1 MAAAPPAAPQGPRF
15 EPPGGLSGAS
25 GNEDAAPRTEP
36 EEQPGEPSEPS
47 ASQCGSQIRSPV
59 SVGATEDLKEEGSTS
74 KDQEAAE
81 LEEKLPDQTEPTKE
95 EAVVRMTNYHIHQG
109 GGDIV
114 MIQSDHTGAVDI
126 LSAELETADLLGE
139 QRKAQPPPLAPP
151 TTWTMGKMKEFKTK
165 MGKEKN
171 ARMVVKRGEVVTVR
185 VPTHPDG
192 KRLCWEFATDDYD
205 IGFGVY
211 FDWTTVTSTAITVQV
226 SESSDEE
233 DEEEEEEIEGLAP
246 VGDVERGSKSYLR
259 NRYGEIMPVYRRDS
273 HREVQA
279 GSHDYP
285 EHLGGQEG
293 VRETLT
299 VEQPELG
306 AQESGNQK
314 TGWTTITFRLLRGI
328 SSSTPARPFLVPEM
342 TPSPVLPADNVP
354 LSQDLEDPSAVKSQS
369 SAIAARAPRP
379 GKKDFRPPLR
389 TLAVPR
395 ALESPSGKTE
405 PSEAWRKSPV
415 CPKKPRKVLFEPRA
429 SEKDLDAEDLA
440 VEELQGSPSPRWRHA
455 MCLSDP
461 AMAVLVGGEGVD
473 QRSCKDALWK
483 LEVDSDFWL
492 PVGLQQ
498 ENAMPSCLHG
508 HTATYDPDTKRI
520 YVFGGIKEDKDYSS
534 IYILDTVTWKWLPVA
549 AKGRMPMLT
558 YHSATIYRKE
568 LFVFGGTSHKTA
580 SQAVGPCS
588 NVLYVFNPEHEIWYQ
603 PISEGEKPLPRF
615 GHSAT
620 LLKNKLLIFGGQRT
634 SLYFSDMHILDLGF
648 MEYTP
653 VPFIAGQPSARCF
666 HAALAVS
673 DCKVLISGGCNAR
686 GALQDAF
693 VFRLDT
699 LSWST
704 VRHHDLCSVPRAGHT
719 LLHLTS
725 PHQMD
730 VGKENK
736 DEHNL
741 HTVLVFGG
749 SNCAGTFYNSTIKI
763 QLDIG

>member
-1 MAAAPPAAPQGPRF
+1 
-15 EPPGGLSGAS
+15 
-25 GNEDAAPRTEP
+25 
-36 EEQPGEPSEPS
+36 
-47 ASQCGSQIRSPV
+47 
-59 SVGATEDLKEEGSTS
+59 
-74 KDQEAAE
+74 
-81 LEEKLPDQTEPTKE
+81 
-95 EAVVRMTNYHIHQG
+95 MTNYHIHQG

-233 DEEEEEEIEGLAP
+233 DEEEEEEIEGLTP

-285 EHLGGQEG
+285 EHLGDQEG
-293 VRETLT
+293 VREKFT

-306 AQESGNQK
+306 AQENGNQK
-314 TGWTTITFRLLRGI
+314 TGWITITFRLLRGI

-342 TPSPVLPADNVP
+342 TPSPVLPADDVP

-369 SAIAARAPRP
+369 SETAARAPRP

-389 TLAVPR
+389 TLVVPC
-395 ALESPSGKTE
+395 ALEPPSGKTE

-483 LEVDSDFWL
+483 LETDSDFWF

-498 ENAMPSCLHG
+498 ENAMPSCLRG

-568 LFVFGGTSHKTA
+568 LFVFGGTFHKTA
-580 SQAVGPCS
+580 SQAAGPCS
-588 NVLYVFNPEHEIWYQ
+588 NVLYIFNPEHEIWYQ

-634 SLYFSDMHILDLGF
+634 YLYLSDMHILDLGF

-653 VPFIAGQPSARCF
+653 VPFLAGQPSARCPQP
-666 HAALAVS
+666 AVQVCPPLPIP
-673 DCKVLISGGCNAR
+673 DGGNPSRFC
-686 GALQDAF
+686 D
-693 VFRLDT
+693 
-699 LSWST
+699 S
-704 VRHHDLCSVPRAGHT
+704 
-719 LLHLTS
+719 HL
-725 PHQMD
+725 
-730 VGKENK
+730 
-736 DEHNL
+736 
-741 HTVLVFGG
+741 
-749 SNCAGTFYNSTIKI
+749 
-763 QLDIG
+763 

>member
-1 MAAAPPAAPQGPRF
+1 MLPACRRPAAW
-15 EPPGGLSGAS
+15 GGLG
-25 GNEDAAPRTEP
+25 
-36 EEQPGEPSEPS
+36 PGPGPGPGPS
-47 ASQCGSQIRSPV
+47 AGG
-59 SVGATEDLKEEGSTS
+59 GA
-74 KDQEAAE
+74 
-81 LEEKLPDQTEPTKE
+81 
-95 EAVVRMTNYHIHQG
+95 HQG
-109 GGDIV
+109 GLAFYALWGLRERPRRLGSQSSKMGYQAWLPLPLPKQLVVFGLGDWSSYSPDTSV
-114 MIQSDHTGAVDI
+114 AVDV
-126 LSAELETADLLGE
+126 LVAPGVGAQRVGTLG
-139 QRKAQPPPLAPP
+139 P
-151 TTWTMGKMKEFKTK
+151 TRRSLVWEGDWRTDIFMASLKEMDK
-165 MGKEKN
+165 GN
-171 ARMVVKRGEVVTVR
+171 CVKLV
-185 VPTHPDG
+185 
-192 KRLCWEFATDDYD
+192 
-205 IGFGVY
+205 
-211 FDWTTVTSTAITVQV
+211 
-226 SESSDEE
+226 
-233 DEEEEEEIEGLAP
+233 
-246 VGDVERGSKSYLR
+246 
-259 NRYGEIMPVYRRDS
+259 
-273 HREVQA
+273 
-279 GSHDYP
+279 
-285 EHLGGQEG
+285 
-293 VRETLT
+293 LT
-299 VEQPELG
+299 VDGQ
-306 AQESGNQK
+306 
-314 TGWTTITFRLLRGI
+314 LLRGI

-395 ALESPSGKTE
+395 ALEPPSGKTE

-693 VFRLDT
+693 VFRLD
-699 LSWST
+699 
-704 VRHHDLCSVPRAGHT
+704 P
-719 LLHLTS
+719 
-725 PHQMD
+725 
-730 VGKENK
+730 
-736 DEHNL
+736 
-741 HTVLVFGG
+741 
-749 SNCAGTFYNSTIKI
+749 FYFRYSFMEYSETP
-763 QLDIG
+763 